1 MHTDQPLPRK
11 STTLKK
17 WVRFKNGVSWVLE
30 NSKTAKVVSTAEL
43 RRIAGLG
50 INVTD
55 VYKDARCYLKGFFN
69 AIESFRANRDFN
81 GWKLQREMELGL
93 ESDAE
98 LRDDSGLTISQLD
111 AAMEQAEELELEDA
125 STAKAAEGYPL
136 TTNITPELLM
146 HCEALL
152 DLFDSDTPRAVY
164 IRPASAR
171 SYQYYIGDASREG
184 LGGATQ
190 FPDGTIKGRCGVWK
204 AEFATGGSNLR
215 EAQNQVNQLLQEVRA
230 GLHDGCELWAITDNG
245 CWSMVWL
252 KGLSTAIHLFALVL
266 ELKVECRNHEVYLHV
281 CHISGSRM
289 IESGMDGWSRGDFE
303 SGISLGYDLRTF
315 VPLSLSC
322 VDVAGATILPWLK
335 SWMAKDFVTTLTPE
349 GWFREG
355 HLPGVHVWT
364 PPPGAALI
372 ALKQLSRSK
381 HKRPHDLTHVVLVPR
396 LLFWEEWQSR
406 FQKEMDIW
414 FVMHHGTIWPR
425 FTHEPLIVGL
435 SFPLYRSYPW
445 LLRLKSE
452 KVVEIGRSLS
462 KMSKESHVRV
472 GHYLRKL
479 WREPGALPEVHKS
492 LVR

>member
-1 MHTDQPLPRK
+1 
-11 STTLKK
+11 
-17 WVRFKNGVSWVLE
+17 
-30 NSKTAKVVSTAEL
+30 
-43 RRIAGLG
+43 
-50 INVTD
+50 
-55 VYKDARCYLKGFFN
+55 
-69 AIESFRANRDFN
+69 
-81 GWKLQREMELGL
+81 
-93 ESDAE
+93 
-98 LRDDSGLTISQLD
+98 
-111 AAMEQAEELELEDA
+111 
-125 STAKAAEGYPL
+125 
-136 TTNITPELLM
+136 
-146 HCEALL
+146 
-152 DLFDSDTPRAVY
+152 
-164 IRPASAR
+164 
-171 SYQYYIGDASREG
+171 
-184 LGGATQ
+184 
-190 FPDGTIKGRCGVWK
+190 
-204 AEFATGGSNLR
+204 
-215 EAQNQVNQLLQEVRA
+215 
-230 GLHDGCELWAITDNG
+230 
-245 CWSMVWL
+245 
-252 KGLSTAIHLFALVL
+252 
-266 ELKVECRNHEVYLHV
+266 
-281 CHISGSRM
+281 
-289 IESGMDGWSRGDFE
+289 
-303 SGISLGYDLRTF
+303 
-315 VPLSLSC
+315 
-322 VDVAGATILPWLK
+322 
-335 SWMAKDFVTTLTPE
+335 MAKDFVTTLTPE